1 MKRYSAWRAIVPATI
16 LATVTAAHAQS
27 VGYSPGAPLDQQ
39 SWEEFIRAVSP
50 AGNQLRFET
59 WKTDAETF
67 PSQATGVAAAAQPSR
82 FQASILGL
90 AHMPNGLRS
99 GELRSGGLLPATCLP
114 A

>member
-1 MKRYSAWRAIVPATI
+1 MKRHSAWRAIVPATI

-27 VGYSPGAPLDQQ
+27 VEYSPGAALDQQ

-50 AGNQLRFET
+50 AGGQLRFET

-67 PSQATGVAAAAQPSR
+67 QLPATGVAQTSW

-99 GELRSGGLLPATCLP
+99 DEL
-114 A
+114 